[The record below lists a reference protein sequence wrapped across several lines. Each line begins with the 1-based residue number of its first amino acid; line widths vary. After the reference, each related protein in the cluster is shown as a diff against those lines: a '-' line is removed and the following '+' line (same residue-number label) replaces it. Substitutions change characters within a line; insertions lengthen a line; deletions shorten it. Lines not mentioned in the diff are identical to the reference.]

1 MNDNQTRRSG
11 FIAVVGA
18 PNAGK
23 STFVNKMVGAK
34 VAIVTP
40 KVQTT
45 RGRILGITTH
55 GLSQLIFIDT
65 AGVFKPKANF
75 EKAMV
80 KSALSSIGEA
90 DVIALII
97 DAYKGLCDNTK
108 IVLAAINQTDVPKIL
123 ILNKVDKVEK
133 AKLLTLAQEVFALGN
148 FAHCFMISAM
158 KGDGVNDVKTW
169 LSEHLPIDEWH
180 YPEDQLT
187 DIPLRQWAAELT
199 RESLFYRLKQ
209 ELPYSITVETEA
221 YEEKRKYSKAT
232 NGKNIREDYIAIRQ
246 IIYVQNDNQKKIILG
261 KGGAM
266 LKEIG
271 MSARPR
277 MEDFLGQ
284 KVHLELFVK
293 VAENWKDDKHFYQS
307 IGLE

>member
-1 MNDNQTRRSG
+1 MENNQTKRSG

-55 GLSQLIFIDT
+55 AQSQLIFIDT
-65 AGVFKPKANF
+65 AGVFKAKANF

-80 KSALSSIGEA
+80 KSAISSVSEA
-90 DVIALII
+90 DVVALII

-108 IVLAAINQTDVPKIL
+108 IVLEAINNINAPKIV

-133 AKLLTLAQEVFALGN
+133 AKLLELAGEVFALSN
-148 FAHCFMISAM
+148 FENCFMISAM
-158 KGDGVNDVKTW
+158 KGDGLNDVKNW
-169 LSEHLPIDEWH
+169 LSEHLPADEWH

-187 DIPLRQWAAELT
+187 DIPLRRWAAELT

-221 YEEKRKYSKAT
+221 WEEKRKYSKAP
-232 NGKNIREDYIAIRQ
+232 NGKNIREDYVAIRQ
-246 IIYVQNDNQKKIILG
+246 VIYVQNENQKKIILG
-261 KGGAM
+261 KNGAM

-284 KVHLELFVK
+284 KVHLELFIK
-293 VAENWKDDKHFYQS
+293 ISENWKDDKHFYQS